1 MSRGI
6 LFFASNNDNINYL
19 KIALLNAYMCKKNL
33 GEDTKITVVT
43 STTSLDWNVD
53 IKNEIEATFDKIII
67 DDKTTGEDNIRRYS
81 DTQYYSVKDRFI
93 NGNRNSAYD
102 LSPYDETLLLDVDF
116 LMLDGSMNAIWG
128 CAEDF
133 LINDAALGLDHLPL
147 DGEEFRLNQT
157 GIKMVWATA
166 IYFKKSERAKMV
178 FDLVSFI
185 KENWEY
191 YKLLYGFGGYLYRND
206 FAFSIAL
213 HILNGFIENEEFK
226 KLPTP
231 FILTSTDRDHIHQVG
246 LNSITIMFNDMGMK
260 HQNHEHAFY
269 ITKIKGHNVHIM
281 NKMSLQKFVDEF
293 IGLYKNV

>member
-6 LFFASNNDNINYL
+6 LFFASNNDSINYL

-33 GEDTKITVVT
+33 GQDTKISVVT
-43 STTSLDWNVD
+43 STKSLDWNSN
-53 IKNEIEATFDKIII
+53 IKAELEEVFDEIIV
-67 DDKTTGEDNIRRYS
+67 DDKTTGSDNIRRYS

-102 LSPYDETLLLDVDF
+102 LSPYEETLLLDVDF
-116 LMLDGSMNAIWG
+116 LMLDSSMNAVWG
-128 CAEDF
+128 CEEDF

-147 DGEEFRLNQT
+147 SGEEFRLNQT

-166 IYFKKSERAKMV
+166 IYFKKSDRAKMV
-178 FDLVSFI
+178 FDLVSFV

-213 HILNGFIENEEFK
+213 HILNGFVENDEFK

-231 FILTSTDRDHIHQVG
+231 FILTSTDRDHIHAVG
-246 LNSITIMFNDMGMK
+246 LDSVTLMFNDLGMK

-269 ITKIKGHNVHIM
+269 ITKVKGHNVHIM